1 MADFIGNDFVLRVER
16 LISHPDLYL
25 QLHVRSGISLIFYL
39 RLDVENGEIKPR
51 GRTFINED
59 DLSELIYGRS
69 NRLVF
74 GRITCQF
81 IGGDLIFSIQ
91 TPTSGAI
98 AHKFTAADVDE
109 LRKMFENFKKRRML
123 SVKYAE
129 QNPKQQD
136 IPYAARPTAIPP
148 KPAVKAAGNQPVAEE
163 TEEIPS
169 AFPAADAAADVVS
182 DVPKP
187 TSDPKPTLP

>member
-25 QLHVRSGISLIFYL
+25 QLHTRSGISLVFYL
-39 RLDVENGEIKPR
+39 RLTVENGEIKPR

-59 DLSELIYGRS
+59 DLSKLLYGRN

-81 IGGDLIFSIQ
+81 IGKDLIFSIQ

-109 LRKMFENFKKRRML
+109 LQKMFENFKKRRML

-129 QNPKQQD
+129 QNPERQN

-148 KPAVKAAGNQPVAEE
+148 KPVAKAAGVQPAAEDAEE
-163 TEEIPS
+163 TP
-169 AFPAADAAADVVS
+169 PATDAADVIS
-182 DVPKP
+182 NVPESLP
-187 TSDPKPTLP
+187 DPKPPIP